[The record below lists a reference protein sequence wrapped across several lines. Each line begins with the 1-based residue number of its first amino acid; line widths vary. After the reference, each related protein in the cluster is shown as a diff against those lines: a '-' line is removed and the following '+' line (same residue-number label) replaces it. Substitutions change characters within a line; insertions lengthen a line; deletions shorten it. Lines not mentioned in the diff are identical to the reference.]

1 METKPDFSNSAYL
14 FPHINKEGLPF
25 GLIAVAIALADLL
38 AAAFLHSFT
47 LTALALPLALLAYG
61 VFLFFRDPERYPPTD
76 DPKAVLS
83 PADGRICL
91 IQDVPLPEELKP
103 EETSLEDWNKET
115 FTRVSVFMSVF
126 NVHVNRMP
134 TAGTIVRKAYVPGKY
149 LNASLD
155 KASKDNERCA
165 FVFDH
170 YAPCPDIK
178 SASNHKE
185 MREFA
190 QKNGLRFHFD
200 THCGVCH
207 RLDQHEH
214 IRRGASAD
222 ARHRVKESFR
232 HFFEQAEGT
241 AEVSDLFHFFRAH
254 LRAAAGGCHTGSHKR
269 RRVGH
274 KTNETDLFAQHLL
287 IVGDASAS
295 NDTYD
300 ELVLREYIPD
310 LVKHIIQ
317 ELRFHTKEQDLRLR
331 SRFPVV
337 SGHVYAVQ

>member
-14 FPHINKEGLPF
+14 FPHINKEGLRF
-25 GLIAVAIALADLL
+25 GLIAVAIALADML
-38 AAAFLHSFT
+38 AAALLHSV
-47 LTALALPLALLAYG
+47 LLSALALPLALLAYG

-165 FVFDH
+165 YLIETAEGVRYGVVQIAGLVARRIVPFVEEGAVLGQAERF
-170 YAPCPDIK
+170 
-178 SASNHKE
+178 
-185 MREFA
+185 
-190 QKNGLRFHFD
+190 GLIRF
-200 THCGVCH
+200 GS
-207 RLDQHEH
+207 RLDVYLPKGAQSEVRLGQIMVAGETVLGH
-214 IRRGASAD
+214 IS
-222 ARHRVKESFR
+222 
-232 HFFEQAEGT
+232 
-241 AEVSDLFHFFRAH
+241 
-254 LRAAAGGCHTGSHKR
+254 
-269 RRVGH
+269 
-274 KTNETDLFAQHLL
+274 
-287 IVGDASAS
+287 
-295 NDTYD
+295 
-300 ELVLREYIPD
+300 
-310 LVKHIIQ
+310 
-317 ELRFHTKEQDLRLR
+317 
-331 SRFPVV
+331 
-337 SGHVYAVQ
+337 

>member
-14 FPHINKEGLPF
+14 FPHINTEGIRF
-25 GLIAVAIALADLL
+25 GLIAVVIALADML
-38 AAAFLHSFT
+38 AAALLHSA
-47 LTALALPLALLAYG
+47 LLSALALPLALLAYG

-165 FVFDH
+165 YLIETAEGVRYGVVQIAGLVARRIVPFVEEGAVLGQAERF
-170 YAPCPDIK
+170 
-178 SASNHKE
+178 
-185 MREFA
+185 
-190 QKNGLRFHFD
+190 GLIRF
-200 THCGVCH
+200 GS
-207 RLDQHEH
+207 RLDVYLPK
-214 IRRGASAD
+214 GAKS
-222 ARHRVKESFR
+222 
-232 HFFEQAEGT
+232 
-241 AEVSDLFHFFRAH
+241 EVRLGQIMV
-254 LRAAAGGCHTGSHKR
+254 AG
-269 RRVGH
+269 
-274 KTNETDLFAQHLL
+274 ET
-287 IVGDASAS
+287 
-295 NDTYD
+295 
-300 ELVLREYIPD
+300 VLG
-310 LVKHIIQ
+310 
-317 ELRFHTKEQDLRLR
+317 RF
-331 SRFPVV
+331 
-337 SGHVYAVQ
+337 